1 MGTLKTKIEKQL
13 HRAAQA
19 FEAALDRG
27 REVLGGPFAVPT
39 AAEAEHIA
47 AYRGY
52 ATPDKIVASGR
63 VLANPAAREAT
74 DDDRWRQN
82 FGNLWRRIH
91 SREVPGARVVLRHG
105 EQQQTVITDEEGY
118 YHVEFDIRE
127 SETPNPHEF
136 WTRISATVPDA
147 ETETAVSAEHA
158 ILRPSKDA
166 RFGIISDMDDTVIH
180 TGATKLLLMARQ
192 TLFGNARLRQPLA
205 GVSAL
210 YSALQ
215 HEAERP
221 TNPLFYVS
229 SSPWNLYDL
238 LEEFL
243 AHNGIPPGPLLLR
256 DYGIDDTKLFAEKGH
271 GHKLEKTERILT
283 AYPDLPFV
291 LIGDSG
297 QDDAELYAEA
307 ARSFPDRIRAI
318 YIRDVDPDE
327 DEDSEHDARVDEFI
341 EVAHNYGVPML
352 RAPDSLAMANHAAEL
367 GLIENASLGSIAAD
381 VERDHH
387 RPATVGEAIE
397 EAVKS

>member
-1 MGTLKTKIEKQL
+1 MGTLKTQIEKRL

-27 REVLGGPFAVPT
+27 RETLGGSFAVRTP
-39 AAEAEHIA
+39 ADAEHIA

-52 ATPDKIVASGR
+52 ATPDKIIASGR
-63 VLANPAAREAT
+63 VLANPPAQAAG
-74 DDDRWRQN
+74 DDDRWWRN
-82 FGNLWRRIH
+82 FGSLWRRIH
-91 SREVPGARVVLRHG
+91 SREVPGAEVVLRHG
-105 EQQQTVITDEEGY
+105 EERQTVVTDDEGY
-118 YHVEFDIRE
+118 YHAEFELRE
-127 SETPNPHEF
+127 PEAAPNREF
-136 WTRISATVPDA
+136 WTRISASVPDA
-147 ETETAVSAEHA
+147 QAGAGVTAEHA

-180 TGATKLLLMARQ
+180 TGATRLLLMARQ

-215 HEAERP
+215 HEAALP

-243 AHNGIPPGPLLLR
+243 AHNNIPPGPLLLR
-256 DYGIDDTKLFAEKGH
+256 DYGIDATKLFAEKGH
-271 GHKLEKTERILT
+271 GHKLEKAERIL
-283 AYPDLPFV
+283 ADYPDLPFV

-297 QDDAELYAEA
+297 QDDAEIYAEA
-307 ARSFPDRIRAI
+307 ARRFPDRIRAI
-318 YIRDVDPDE
+318 YIRDVDPDH
-327 DEDSEHDARVDEFI
+327 DSEHDGRVDGFI
-341 EVAHNYGVPML
+341 EVAQNYGVPML
-352 RAPDSLAMANHAAEL
+352 RAPDSLAMANHAAGL